1 MKCYVVA
8 SLLFADLV
16 VSSFSEFHDMGPNFL
31 KSLMETPEAPFKSE
45 WWGLLFRKDVV
56 TVVNIKTKLLGS
68 WWW

>member
-16 VSSFSEFHDMGPNFL
+16 VSSFSEFHDMGPNSL

-45 WWGLLFRKDVV
+45 
-56 TVVNIKTKLLGS
+56 
-68 WWW
+68 